1 MWINKDY
8 FTQCEVVFSFLKK
21 YNYEKDVTR
30 KKDIGSDVSES
41 FSLYPSTKLEEILR
55 ECQLG

>member
-30 KKDIGSDVSES
+30 KKDIGSDVSEN
-41 FSLYPSTKLEEILR
+41 FSIRAQSLR
-55 ECQLG
+55 KSQESAS